1 MIRENK
7 RPPGGVLGGHEQGM
21 RMTTLKPNYTHS
33 TYFYNRCDAIS
44 QFRDAMRAAGL
55 EPPDVIEPG
64 RMHRFPGVGKRNG
77 NRAGWCKLFDD
88 GMGGC
93 FGDWS
98 SGFSENWQ
106 AKREKPFSTAEG
118 EAFKRHVAEAQAQ
131 AEAQRKARQAET
143 STKAVAIC
151 HAGATPRGDNPY
163 LMRKRVN
170 PVDTLREI
178 DARVASK
185 ILGYPPRS
193 NGDELTGRLLVVP
206 VTLGDG
212 ISTVELIDGEG
223 RKTALAGGA
232 KAGGYWATEPL
243 PDGDGDGLVVAIGEG
258 VATVLTVRA
267 ALMIKRWPADRC
279 IGIAA
284 LSACNLLAVA
294 KAMRGRYPAA
304 KIIILADLVDKTG
317 EPEPRAI
324 EAARSVRGFVAAPNF
339 GPDRPPGMTD
349 FNDVVAMRARRP
361 MKINDAIAAE
371 VGV

>member
-7 RPPGGVLGGHEQGM
+7 RPPGGDLGGHKQGM

-33 TYFYNRCDAIS
+33 TSFCNRCDAIS

-77 NRAGWCKLFDD
+77 NMAGWCKLFDD

-98 SGFSENWQ
+98 SGLTGIWQ
-106 AKREKPFSTAEG
+106 ARRDKPLSSVER
-118 EAFKRHVAEAQAQ
+118 EAFKRHVAEARAK
-131 AEAQRKARQAET
+131 AEAQRKARQAEAAA
-143 STKAVAIC
+143 KAAAIC
-151 HAGATPRGDNPY
+151 DVATTPRGDHPY

-212 ISTVELIDGEG
+212 ISTAELIDGEG

-258 VATVLTVRA
+258 VATVLTVRE

-317 EPEPRAI
+317 ETEPLAI
-324 EAARSVRGFVAAPNF
+324 EAARSVRGFVAAPDF

-349 FNDVVAMRARRP
+349 FNDMVAMRARRP

-371 VGV
+371 VGA